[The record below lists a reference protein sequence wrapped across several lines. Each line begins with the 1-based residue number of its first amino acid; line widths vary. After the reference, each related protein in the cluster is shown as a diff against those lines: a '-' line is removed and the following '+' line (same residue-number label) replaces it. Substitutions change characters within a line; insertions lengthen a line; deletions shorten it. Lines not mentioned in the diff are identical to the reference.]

1 MLLRTAARDD
11 KNVIFSIAECDT
23 CGLARTIPPPDTEQ
37 YRSGYAPNTR
47 GGTFAGALSDFWSPA
62 VARYVR
68 DNSTGSSFLDVGC
81 GVGNLVVA
89 ASELGFEAEG
99 VDIDPVATEE
109 ARRNGRRV
117 RTAGVGE
124 IDGPYDAIVVNHVLE
139 HVEDLPGFL
148 AELSRLLSEGG
159 RLFVLA
165 PNRKGLIAKLRRGS
179 WMGWV
184 PREHVWHFTPA
195 TLVATVR
202 RTSNLSPVN
211 CTSRTVIEGPVGG
224 PRGIV
229 LAALTF
235 LSRTL
240 GSGDQL
246 EGIFELGTTR
256 DSVSREAAA
265 GGSQDFRGA
274 SEASGS

>member
-1 MLLRTAARDD
+1 
-11 KNVIFSIAECDT
+11 
-23 CGLARTIPPPDTEQ
+23 
-37 YRSGYAPNTR
+37 
-47 GGTFAGALSDFWSPA
+47 

>member
-1 MLLRTAARDD
+1 VCGGSSYRSLLRTAARDD
-11 KNVIFSIAECDT
+11 KNVTFSIAECET

-37 YRSGYAPNTR
+37 YRAGYAPNTR
-47 GGTFAGALSDFWSPA
+47 DGTFAGALSDFWSPG

-68 DNSTGSSFLDVGC
+68 DNSTGETFLDVGC

-99 VDIDPVATEE
+99 IDIDPVATEE
-109 ARRNGRRV
+109 ARRHGRQV
-117 RTAGVGE
+117 RTASVGQ

-139 HVEDLPGFL
+139 HIEALPAFL
-148 AELSRLLSEGG
+148 GELSRLLSEGG

-165 PNRKGLIAKLRRGS
+165 PNRQGLIAKLRRGR

-184 PREHVWHFTPA
+184 PREHVWHFTPG

-202 RTSNLSPVN
+202 RTSNLSPVS

-229 LAALTF
+229 LAALTA
-235 LSRTL
+235 LSGALRR
-240 GSGDQL
+240 GDQL
-246 EGIFELGTTR
+246 EGIFEKTSG
-256 DSVSREAAA
+256 DA
-265 GGSQDFRGA
+265 SQ
-274 SEASGS
+274 S